1 MTDLAR
7 AKELFAELADL
18 GVDLCIDDFGIGYS
32 SLAVLQTLPIKYI
45 TIDGAFVDAV
55 PVNRENTAIVKCT
68 ILMAREL
75 GLKVVAECVQGD
87 SQIDFLASHGCDYF
101 QGFFKSPPLPFA
113 VVSEVLKS

>member
-1 MTDLAR
+1 M
-7 AKELFAELADL
+7 

-55 PVNRENTAIVKCT
+55 PVNRENTAIVKGT

-87 SQIDFLASHGCDYF
+87 SQIDFLASPGCDYF